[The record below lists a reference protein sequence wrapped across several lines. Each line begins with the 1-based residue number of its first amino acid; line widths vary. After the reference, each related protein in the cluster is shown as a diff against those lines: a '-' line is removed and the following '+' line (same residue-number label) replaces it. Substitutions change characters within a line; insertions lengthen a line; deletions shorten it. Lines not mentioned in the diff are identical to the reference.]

1 MPRNASLDKKQLVDR
16 SVTAPSST
24 PTPQNVGEGADNAA
38 TRPSQNQ
45 NVVSGRR
52 PEYAA
57 FADTLRA
64 AMLKHGLSA
73 SEVARR
79 IWGPT
84 TDKRGYTVAKNRDR
98 IGHYLAGASYPE
110 PDNLIELAKAVGLDV
125 QDLAIDKPVF
135 VAGGGNSYRGGR
147 QPGDI
152 QMTVLADH
160 PNKARLVF
168 DRTVD
173 FETAMRVLQIIKED
187 ERKALQTAMPPTGR
201 SFGKPEPEL
210 RGVPTNAATAAP
222 TAA

>member
-1 MPRNASLDKKQLVDR
+1 MPRNASLDKKLVDR
-16 SVTAPSST
+16 SVMVPSST

-45 NVVSGRR
+45 NVVLGRR

-57 FADTLRA
+57 FANALRA
-64 AMLKHGLSA
+64 AMLKQGLSA

-79 IWGPT
+79 VWGT
-84 TDKRGYTVAKNRDR
+84 TKDSRGYDVARNRDR
-98 IGHYLAGASYPE
+98 IGHYLNETSYPE
-110 PDNLIELAKAVGLDV
+110 PENLIKLAEVLELDV
-125 QDLAIDKPVF
+125 QDLAVDKPVF
-135 VAGGGNSYRGGR
+135 VAGAGTSYRGR

-152 QMTVLADH
+152 QMTVLADQ

-168 DRTVD
+168 DRVLD
-173 FETAMRVLQIIKED
+173 FETAMRLLQMIKED

-210 RGVPTNAATAAP
+210 RGPASNPSVTAP

>member
-1 MPRNASLDKKQLVDR
+1 MSRNASPKKGLADTTV
-16 SVTAPSST
+16 VAPPS
-24 PTPQNVGEGADNAA
+24 PPQNVGGADSDT
-38 TRPSQNQ
+38 TRQ
-45 NVVSGRR
+45 NVVKGGNPPTR
-52 PEYAA
+52 PEYAR
-57 FADTLRA
+57 FASALRT
-64 AMLKHGLSA
+64 AMLEQKLSA

-79 IWGPT
+79 VWGTT
-84 TDKRGYTVAKNRDR
+84 TDTRGYTVASNRDR
-98 IGHYLAGASYPE
+98 IGHYLAGTSYPE
-110 PDNLIELAKAVGLDV
+110 PENLAKLARALNLPVE
-125 QDLAIDKPVF
+125 DLAVDKPVF
-135 VAGGGNSYRGGR
+135 VAGGGSSYRGGR

-210 RGVPTNAATAAP
+210 RGPASNPSVTAP

>member
-1 MPRNASLDKKQLVDR
+1 
-16 SVTAPSST
+16 
-24 PTPQNVGEGADNAA
+24 
-38 TRPSQNQ
+38 
-45 NVVSGRR
+45 
-52 PEYAA
+52 
-57 FADTLRA
+57 
-64 AMLKHGLSA
+64 MLKHGLSA
-73 SEVARR
+73 SEVARQ

-135 VAGGGNSYRGGR
+135 VSGGGGSYRGR

-152 QMTVLADH
+152 QMTVLADQ

-168 DRTVD
+168 DRVLD
-173 FETAMRVLQIIKED
+173 FETAMRLLQMIKED

-210 RGVPTNAATAAP
+210 RGPASNPSVTAP